1 VDHSF
6 FHFDIVLSVHFG
18 FTASD
23 YPFVFLQ
30 TCLLWFQ
37 SYYSMCCSCV
47 IVGHDIYIYTSV
59 LLLTSLL
66 FVFPSFLLYKNENF
80 NKIRIMKT
88 AIKGETTKLNTA
100 TQRHTDT
107 PTHRQNRSKIIQSEN
122 YRKRA
127 NSISKDKY
135 TGPLTLLSWYIF
147 VQVLQ

>member
-1 VDHSF
+1 
-6 FHFDIVLSVHFG
+6 
-18 FTASD
+18 
-23 YPFVFLQ
+23 
-30 TCLLWFQ
+30 
-37 SYYSMCCSCV
+37 MCCSCV

-107 PTHRQNRSKIIQSEN
+107 PTQRHTDTPTHRQNSSKIIQSEN